1 MMPNETNKT
10 KVQHQGRL
18 KGEMHDTEAVERAI
32 KVCGGKR
39 SHLAKR
45 LNVSWQ
51 QVRLWLEEKSIITG
65 ERAVMIEL
73 VTNGEVKRDEIRPDL
88 YRPIEG
94 NYNEVGKG

>member
-1 MMPNETNKT
+1 
-10 KVQHQGRL
+10 
-18 KGEMHDTEAVERAI
+18 MHSIEAIEKAI

-39 SHLAKR
+39 SHLARR

-51 QVRLWLEEKSIITG
+51 QIRLWLEKKSIITG

-88 YRPIEG
+88 YRPIKG
-94 NYNEVGKG
+94 NYDEVGER